1 MSKILTQDEIDAL
14 LKSVSTTQT
23 VEAPAATKD
32 RTLHA
37 YDFKHPDRIS
47 KDQLRS
53 LRTIHDSFARSFGT
67 YLSGILRTLVDINL
81 LSIDQATYSEYML
94 SLSVPSCIYIVVAKN
109 LKGSAILELSPQF
122 ALTMVDRLLG
132 GGGNRV
138 GNVRELTVI
147 EQNILRKMVESA
159 LSVLTAAWRH
169 AYRLNMY
176 IESFESNPQFVQI
189 APASETAAVI
199 SFEIVIRDMTFPMN
213 LCFPYFVLEP
223 LLQHVATGWSS
234 VAPRY
239 QSVDERAI
247 VRKRIRLTRLP
258 LTVQLGRTR
267 MNMRDLLS
275 LQTGD
280 VIRLY
285 ERKDE
290 AAKVLVDGKVKFWAE
305 PGASNLKKAVRI
317 VRRVSDMEEYT
328 LE

>member
-1 MSKILTQDEIDAL
+1 MSKILTQEEIDAL

-23 VEAPAATKD
+23 LEPSTMAKERAI
-32 RTLHA
+32 HS

-67 YLSGILRTLVDINL
+67 YLSGMLRTLVDINL

-94 SLSVPSCIYIVVAKN
+94 SLSVPSCIYIVVTKN

-122 ALTMVDRLLG
+122 ALTVVDRLLG
-132 GGGNRV
+132 GSGNRV
-138 GNVRELTVI
+138 GSIRELTVI

-159 LSVLTAAWRH
+159 LSVLADAWRH
-169 AYRLNMY
+169 AHRLNMY

-199 SFEIVIRDMTFPMN
+199 SFEIIIRDMMFPMN

-223 LLQHVATGWSS
+223 LLQHLATGWSS
-234 VAPRY
+234 VATRH
-239 QSVDERAI
+239 QSADERGAM
-247 VRKRIRLTRLP
+247 RKRIRLTQLP
-258 LTVQLGRTR
+258 LTVQLGKTQ
-267 MNMRDLLS
+267 MCMKDLLNLKS
-275 LQTGD
+275 GD
-280 VIRLY
+280 IIPLR

-290 AAKVLVDGKVKFWAE
+290 AAKVWVDGKVKFWGE
-305 PGASNLKKAVRI
+305 PGASNLNKAVRI
-317 VRRVSDMEEYT
+317 IRRVSDMEEYN